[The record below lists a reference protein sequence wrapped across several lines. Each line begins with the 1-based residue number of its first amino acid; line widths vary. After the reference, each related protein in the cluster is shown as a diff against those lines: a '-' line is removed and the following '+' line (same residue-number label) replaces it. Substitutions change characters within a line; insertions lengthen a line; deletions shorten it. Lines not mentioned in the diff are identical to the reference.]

1 MTEFERVLI
10 KRDGVTSEEA
20 EQAKNEAHEA
30 LYDIL
35 DHGGYLLS
43 YLQNKV

>member
-10 KRDGVTSEEA
+10 KRDGVTKEEA
-20 EQAKNEAHEA
+20 EQAKNEAHEP

-35 DHGGYLLS
+35 DLEEHT
-43 YLQNKV
+43 V